1 MKLGAYADYDS
12 RKVALAESALFT
24 IWPNL
29 EPWHDDLVLVGGLVP
44 RYICGDTSTPRPL
57 PRPVTLDADIGIAL
71 GASASGMSSIQFAL
85 LEKGFHKATSP
96 EGLIR
101 YEKEVGDYSVPVD
114 FLTDAPPHT
123 QGSATVD
130 DIVASVVP
138 GINRALATARTVR
151 VTGADLAGDH
161 QTATLRVCEVGP
173 FLALKLRAFL
183 HREQPKDAFDIL
195 YTLLHYARCPA
206 AAFSAFAEEIRA
218 ENSACPDALL
228 CLQRHFDSEASLGPS
243 KAAQFFPG
251 PVTPSESADIRF
263 QRLQIQQEMVNA
275 ARLLKAG
282 LSSPGGHR

>member
-12 RKVALAESALFT
+12 RKVALAESALLT

-29 EPWHDDLVLVGGLVP
+29 DPWYEDLVLVGGLVP
-44 RYICGDTSTPRPL
+44 RYICGDTSTPRSL

-71 GASASGMSSIQFAL
+71 AASAGGMSSLQFAL
-85 LEKGFHKATSP
+85 LEKDFHKATSS

-101 YEKEVGDYSVPVD
+101 YEKKVGDYSVPVD

-123 QGSATVD
+123 QGSATVA
-130 DIVASVVP
+130 DIVASVLP
-138 GINRALATARTVR
+138 GINRALATARTVK
-151 VTGADLAGDH
+151 VSGVDLAGH
-161 QTATLRVCEVGP
+161 RQTVTLRVCEVGP

-195 YTLLHYARCPA
+195 YTLLHYDRGSTA
-206 AAFSAFAEEIRA
+206 AAAAFAEEARA
-218 ENSACPDALL
+218 QNTACPDALRS
-228 CLQRHFDSEASLGPS
+228 LQRHFDSESALGPS

-251 PVTPSESADIRF
+251 PATPGEPEDIRF

-275 ARLLKAG
+275 TLLLSAALSHAAG
-282 LSSPGGHR
+282 Q

>member
-29 EPWHDDLVLVGGLVP
+29 EPWYEDLVLVGGQVP

-71 GASASGMSSIQFAL
+71 AASAGGMSSLQFAL
-85 LEKGFHKATSP
+85 LEKDFHKATSP

-101 YEKEVGDYSVPVD
+101 YEKKIGDYSVPVD

-123 QGSATVD
+123 QGSAIVD
-130 DIVASVVP
+130 DIVASVLP
-138 GINRALATARTVR
+138 GINRALATARTVK
-151 VTGADLAGDH
+151 VTGVDLAGGR
-161 QTATLRVCEVGP
+161 QTATLRVCEAGP

-195 YTLLHYARCPA
+195 YTLLHYDRGSSA
-206 AAFSAFAEEIRA
+206 AAVAFAEETLAR
-218 ENSACPDALL
+218 NTACPDALL
-228 CLQRHFDSEASLGPS
+228 CLQRHFDDETSFGAS

-251 PVTPSESADIRF
+251 PATSGEQEDIRF

-275 ARLLKAG
+275 TRLLKAA
-282 LSSPGGHR
+282 LSTSAAGQ

>member
-1 MKLGAYADYDS
+1 MKLATYTDYDS

-29 EPWHDDLVLVGGLVP
+29 EPWYEDLVLVGGLVP

-71 GASASGMSSIQFAL
+71 AASAGGMSSLQFAL
-85 LEKGFHKATSP
+85 LDKGFCKATSP

-101 YEKEVGDYSVPVD
+101 YEKKVGDYSVPVD
-114 FLTDAPPHT
+114 FLTEAPPHT

-130 DIVASVVP
+130 DIVASVLP
-138 GINRALATARTVR
+138 GINRALATARTVKASG
-151 VTGADLAGDH
+151 VDLAGH
-161 QTATLRVCEVGP
+161 RQTATLRVCEVGP

-183 HREQPKDAFDIL
+183 NREQPKDAFDIL
-195 YTLLHYARCPA
+195 YTLLHYDRGSTA
-206 AAFSAFAEEIRA
+206 AAAAFAEETRVR
-218 ENSACPDALL
+218 NTACPDALL
-228 CLQRHFDSEASLGPS
+228 CLQRHFVSETSLGPS

-251 PVTPSESADIRF
+251 PTTPGEPEDIRF

-275 ARLLKAG
+275 TRLLKAA
-282 LSSPGGHR
+282 LPSK